1 MPRTRAGKNSST
13 EEWLS
18 PGPCPGQREKKG
30 EGSGRKGPTEEWAER
45 ERGIRTPGVLGAKKE
60 GASRSGDWGFP
71 GGPVAKTP
79 HSHIVGR
86 RFTI

>member
-1 MPRTRAGKNSST
+1 MSQECRDA
-13 EEWLS
+13 
-18 PGPCPGQREKKG
+18 G
-30 EGSGRKGPTEEWAER
+30 EGLGLSREHGQLQGQGPTEEGAER

-79 HSHIVGR
+79 HSQCR
-86 RFTI
+86 EPRFNP